1 MPTTTAD
8 RAIDRLK
15 LKYFAW
21 LALLAAIAV
30 PAVAGEASGEF
41 KTSSRQPIRP
51 KYAAAYETRDQRDAR
66 KRAIEVIL
74 SEQPVDVAAAVA
86 ELDPHTNVINQPAL
100 QDNNYIVLW
109 VRPGNDVSM
118 NATYGARMLQYVDMT
133 GGMGSLEAEMSEYA
147 PDRVAGRV
155 RTPKAVK
162 TLDGESWTVDVRFST
177 NVTRLPAGTPL
188 PAGGGE
194 PGKALK
200 ALLAAKSAKNLDA
213 IQNGVTKKFDDL
225 DDALQSLD
233 IWLPKKGLKVLGGE
247 MRGDTADLDVEGEM
261 FAGQKGLFLVRMT
274 RSGSRW
280 LFVRATPAGF
290 ID

>member
-1 MPTTTAD
+1 M
-8 RAIDRLK
+8 
-15 LKYFAW
+15 
-21 LALLAAIAV
+21 
-30 PAVAGEASGEF
+30 
-41 KTSSRQPIRP
+41 
-51 KYAAAYETRDQRDAR
+51 
-66 KRAIEVIL
+66 
-74 SEQPVDVAAAVA
+74 
-86 ELDPHTNVINQPAL
+86 
-100 QDNNYIVLW
+100 
-109 VRPGNDVSM
+109 
-118 NATYGARMLQYVDMT
+118 
-133 GGMGSLEAEMSEYA
+133 
-147 PDRVAGRV
+147 AGRV

-225 DDALQSLD
+225 NDALQSLD
-233 IWLPKKGLKVLGGE
+233 IWLPKKGVKVLGGE

-280 LFVRATPAGF
+280 LFARATPAGF